1 MDTIVQT
8 SPFLPRYTD
17 KLFLRIVEKAKFD
30 FTQVKL
36 EEEAWMTII
45 NSRQFFTMLTIN
57 LPSKKKTSKL
67 LPKFSTLVS
76 LFTNLPQREI
86 SKIFQNC
93 FHPWICTSYGI
104 SKETT
109 IFIEIR
115 LPSRMLFYISEGS
128 KDLIKITTTMRL
140 FDLKL
145 SSMKWQS
152 MVALF
157 GSPIHLPLTLML
169 ADF

>member
-8 SPFLPRYTD
+8 SLFLPRYTD
-17 KLFLRIVEKAKFD
+17 KLFLRIVEKAKFN
-30 FTQVKL
+30 FTKVKL

-93 FHPWICTSYGI
+93 FHPWIFTSYGI
-104 SKETT
+104 SKE
-109 IFIEIR
+109 
-115 LPSRMLFYISEGS
+115 MLLYISEGS